1 MVRTLAALALLAL
14 APLAA
19 AQSPDATPGRFVVIG
34 CISQENAG
42 RGAGAPGSTNA
53 PYLLTDGR
61 RTPPAVYRLDG
72 DPKQLSMLVGQ
83 TVEVTGPISPGA
95 NKQPPA
101 LKVATLIRI
110 ATTCAKTGK

>member
-1 MVRTLAALALLAL
+1 MARTLVALALFAL

-19 AQSPDATPGRFVVIG
+19 AQSPDATPRRFVIIG
-34 CISQENAG
+34 CVSQENAK
-42 RGAGAPGSTNA
+42 A

-72 DPKQLSMLVGQ
+72 DAKQLSMLVGQ
-83 TVEVTGPISPGA
+83 TVEVSGPLAPGA
-95 NKQPPA
+95 NKQPPT
-101 LKVATLIRI
+101 LKVMGLIRI

>member
-1 MVRTLAALALLAL
+1 MARTLAALALLAL

-19 AQSPDATPGRFVVIG
+19 AQSPDATARRYVIIG
-34 CISQENAG
+34 CVSQENAK
-42 RGAGAPGSTNA
+42 A

-61 RTPPAVYRLDG
+61 REPPAVYRLDG

-83 TVEVTGPISPGA
+83 TVEVSGPIAPGA
-95 NKQPPA
+95 NKQPPT
-101 LKVATLIRI
+101 LKVAGLIRI

>member
-19 AQSPDATPGRFVVIG
+19 AQAPDATPRRFVVIG
-34 CISQENAG
+34 CVSQENAK
-42 RGAGAPGSTNA
+42 A

-72 DPKQLSMLVGQ
+72 DAKQLSMLVGQ
-83 TVEVTGPISPGA
+83 TVEVSGPMSPGA
-95 NKQPPA
+95 DKQPPS
-101 LKVATLIRI
+101 LKVASLIRI

>member
-1 MVRTLAALALLAL
+1 MARTLAALALLAL

-19 AQSPDATPGRFVVIG
+19 GQSPDATPRRFVIIG
-34 CISQENAG
+34 CVSQENAG

-72 DPKQLSMLVGQ
+72 DVKQLSMLVGQ
-83 TVEVTGPISPGA
+83 TVEVSGPLTPAA
-95 NKQPPA
+95 NKQPPT
-101 LKVATLIRI
+101 LKVAGLIRI

>member
-19 AQSPDATPGRFVVIG
+19 AQSQSPDATSRPFVIIG
-34 CISQENAG
+34 CVSQENAK
-42 RGAGAPGSTNA
+42 A
-53 PYLLTDGR
+53 PYVLTDGR

-72 DPKQLSMLVGQ
+72 DVKQLSMLVGQ
-83 TVEVTGPISPGA
+83 TVEVSGPMTPGA
-95 NKQPPA
+95 NKQPPS
-101 LKVATLIRI
+101 LKVASLIRI

>member
-19 AQSPDATPGRFVVIG
+19 AQSPDATASRFVIIG
-34 CISQENAG
+34 CVSQQNAM
-42 RGAGAPGSTNA
+42 APF
-53 PYLLTDGR
+53 LLTDTR

-72 DPKQLSMLVGQ
+72 DVKQLSMLVGQ
-83 TVEVTGPISPGA
+83 TIEASGPIAAGA
-95 NKQPPA
+95 NKQPPT

-110 ATTCAKTGK
+110 ATTCVKTGK